1 MHINRLGRTA
11 VEVTALGFG
20 GGPLGGM
27 YRPLDDATAAETMD
41 AAWSGGIRFFD
52 TAPHYG
58 IGHSERRFGMAL
70 RAHPRDEFTLSTKVG
85 RILVPQDPQGQ
96 KDEAFEVPA
105 SYRRVWDWSRD
116 GVRRSLEESLE
127 RIGIDHADIVLLHDP
142 EFHWEQALRDAYPVL
157 SELRDSGVIGAIGA
171 GMNRPDLLTQLV
183 RETDVDVVMTAGRYT
198 LLNQEALDD
207 LLPACLQRGVSVLAA
222 APFNSGV
229 LSSPRPADDARFE
242 YAVAPPDVIE
252 RARRIADV
260 CEQFGVTLPQ
270 AALQF
275 ALGHPAV
282 ASVVVGMD
290 SPEQV
295 RSNVAALE
303 AATPDGLWDALIEL
317 ELLDERVPPRKST

>member
-1 MHINRLGRTA
+1 VHTNRLGRTA

-70 RAHPRDEFTLSTKVG
+70 REHPRDEFTLSTKVG
-85 RILVPQDPQGQ
+85 RLLIPQEPQGQ

-157 SELRDSGVIGAIGA
+157 AELRHSGVIGAIGA

-207 LLPACLQRGVSVLAA
+207 LLPACMERGVSVLAA

-229 LSSPRPADDARFE
+229 LSSARPADDARFE
-242 YAVAPPDVIE
+242 YAVAPPGVIE

-275 ALGHPAV
+275 ALRHPAV

-303 AATPDGLWDALIEL
+303 AAIPDGLWAALIDQK
-317 ELLDERVPPRKST
+317 LLDERVPPRKST